1 MKNRAEFIILLHR
14 TISAFSGI
22 PRWRGPTDYGEV
34 TFCND
39 AMTTAFPTIAETNH
53 AKMTISYK
61 PRIGYVPV
69 LLSGTHVW
77 RWAIPALNL
86 PDNGEATHYFSFY
99 DGIVTKMLCRL
110 KRKAANKLF
119 SVTVWVRVEPV
130 PTCKK
135 CGTPLDADG
144 YCGDKSCPY
153 FGCFQCVGKEMF
165 ESRNP

>member
-1 MKNRAEFIILLHR
+1 MKNRAEFIILLNR

-119 SVTVWVRVEPV
+119 SVTVWVRVEPLA
-130 PTCKK
+130 T
-135 CGTPLDADG
+135 
-144 YCGDKSCPY
+144 SC
-153 FGCFQCVGKEMF
+153 
-165 ESRNP
+165 S